1 MLNPKILFKIM
12 TVAGPAVFK
21 IVRKYGP
28 QLRELYEKNP
38 EVFQRLTNKMNL
50 ISKARKDDANAES
63 LAKRVA
69 ILREQV
75 TYLYASA
82 NTPEAAQ
89 RARKWRTEL
98 SGIEKSLPLLEAMA
112 KKAQK
117 VELKVLNER
126 IDKLSAAI
134 ISANIEDEIE
144 DAEFESGNQKA
155 REMNDPDATAY

>member
-1 MLNPKILFKIM
+1 
-12 TVAGPAVFK
+12 
-21 IVRKYGP
+21 
-28 QLRELYEKNP
+28 
-38 EVFQRLTNKMNL
+38 MNL

-155 REMNDPDATAY
+155 REMNDPDATTY